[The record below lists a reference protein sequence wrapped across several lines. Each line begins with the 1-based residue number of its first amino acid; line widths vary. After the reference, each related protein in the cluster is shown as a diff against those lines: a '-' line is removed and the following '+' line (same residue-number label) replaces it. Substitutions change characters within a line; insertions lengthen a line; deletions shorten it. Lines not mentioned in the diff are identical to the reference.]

1 MKKWIKIIVAL
12 SAFAA
17 CLSAILIKL
26 HLDKKKREELDEFL
40 LPEEDTIVMDVPL
53 KTSPE
58 QQNDSGFL
66 A

>member
-1 MKKWIKIIVAL
+1 MKKWIKIVVAL

-26 HLDKKKREELDEFL
+26 HLDKKKKEELDEFL
-40 LPEEDTIVMDVPL
+40 LPEEDTVVMDVPL
-53 KTSPE
+53 KSASEQPE
-58 QQNDSGFL
+58 DSDFL

>member
-1 MKKWIKIIVAL
+1 MKKWIKIIVTL

-26 HLDKKKREELDEFL
+26 HLDKKKKEELDEFL
-40 LPEEDTIVMDVPL
+40 LPEEDTVVMDVPL
-53 KTSPE
+53 KSAPE
-58 QQNDSGFL
+58 QPEDSDFL

>member
-26 HLDKKKREELDEFL
+26 HLDKKKKEELDEFL
-40 LPEEDTIVMDVPL
+40 LPEEDTVVMDVPL
-53 KTSPE
+53 KSAPE
-58 QQNDSGFL
+58 QSEDSDFL

>member
-26 HLDKKKREELDEFL
+26 HLDKKKKEELDEFL
-40 LPEEDTIVMDVPL
+40 LPEEDTVVMDVPL
-53 KTSPE
+53 KSAPE
-58 QQNDSGFL
+58 QPEDSDFL

>member
-26 HLDKKKREELDEFL
+26 HLDKKKKEELDEFL
-40 LPEEDTIVMDVPL
+40 LPEEDTVVMDVPL
-53 KTSPE
+53 KSASEQPE
-58 QQNDSGFL
+58 DSDFL

>member
-40 LPEEDTIVMDVPL
+40 LPENSYFRKKIQL
-53 KTSPE
+53 
-58 QQNDSGFL
+58 
-66 A
+66 